1 MHNLSHQL
9 FAGDTARND
18 LLADYL
24 SASWAGASAPDYR
37 AKNCADHVLKVT
49 PLDTLAPNDPAHHV
63 KSRTSQKFIL
73 DTGLLLRHGSVRPD
87 SLVAVARHKRT
98 REGHHLHPKILRP
111 D

>member
-1 MHNLSHQL
+1 MHDQSHQL

-18 LLADYL
+18 LLGDYL
-24 SASWAGASAPDYR
+24 SAGWAGASAPDYR
-37 AKNCADHVLKVT
+37 AVNCADHVLKVT
-49 PLDTLAPNDPAHHV
+49 PLDTLAPNEPAHHA

-73 DTGLLLRHGSVRPD
+73 DTGLLLRHGSVRLD

-98 REGHHLHPKILRP
+98 LEGHHLHRKILRP